1 VRGGLGS
8 TQALVGLLETVSS
21 QRQDTK
27 LQFDEDRA
35 AKNNKTRIIAVGA
48 APRVSSSYS
57 GIV

>member
-1 VRGGLGS
+1 MGCLGDKL
-8 TQALVGLLETVSS
+8 ARLACLKRYLHKGKIPKELL
-21 QRQDTK
+21 
-27 LQFDEDRA
+27 DEERA